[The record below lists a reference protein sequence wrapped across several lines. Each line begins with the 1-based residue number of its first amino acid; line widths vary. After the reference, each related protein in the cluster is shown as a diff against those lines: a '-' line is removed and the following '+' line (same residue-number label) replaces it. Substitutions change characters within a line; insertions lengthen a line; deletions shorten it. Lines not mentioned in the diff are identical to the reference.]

1 MCWGIRLTDGSRS
14 TLINLINPVH
24 PPPSNPTDQQLDM
37 AALPGVGP
45 PKKKLTVE
53 ELKARIAAR
62 RAERSELEKADEVNR
77 EKARRESG
85 KNISK
90 TNEELQ
96 RLQRKREAEMRKKEK
111 EDFARERERL
121 RAEIAKDKAERAA
134 RKGRLPGVLD
144 AEGYNPTGLQG
155 GYGAGAPGEE
165 PSEEG
170 AGARAGGHARKASGD
185 EGTPLE
191 QADKAISLMK
201 RQRVGV
207 RRGFCFLGGGS
218 GSLVVCYDS

>member
-1 MCWGIRLTDGSRS
+1 
-14 TLINLINPVH
+14 
-24 PPPSNPTDQQLDM
+24 M
-37 AALPGVGP
+37 ASLPGAGP

-62 RAERSELEKADEVNR
+62 RAERAELEKADEVNR
-77 EKARRESG
+77 EKARREAG
-85 KNISK
+85 KNIGK

-96 RLQRKREAEMRKKEK
+96 RLQRKREAELRKKEK

-155 GYGAGAPGEE
+155 SYGAPGDEA
-165 PSEEG
+165 SEEG
-170 AGARAGGHARKASGD
+170 VGGSGSGHARKASAASAAA

-207 RRGFCFLGGGS
+207 RCGAG
-218 GSLVVCYDS
+218 LVVSGALRPAD